1 MRLKH
6 IGVACLAVLACSEG
20 TGSRSLGDGG
30 SGALDAAVS
39 DEQPLVAGPGERTT
53 REVVYDTLWTYGG
66 PDDTLLAAP
75 IRMAAAPMG
84 GVYVLDAG
92 MTRVYHFADGRLVW
106 SWGTVGQGPGE
117 ILSVRAMDA
126 DPETGGVVLVDS
138 RNRRMILLS
147 SDGSLLRET
156 PIEASSPLIP
166 TVAALGGGLGYVIST
181 YTVAFPLMHVG
192 KNGDSSRSI
201 PAPWDGLVSKNAI
214 QVMGSV
220 FAISGGRWGYALT
233 TGDRWFVYP
242 SVHAD
247 APRAHPYIE
256 HVDYPEVVISETKT
270 GNSVSRST
278 SFATTPV
285 YSAYDLDVKG
295 DTLFVL
301 AGASAAREALDVY
314 TIGDGQYMETR
325 SLPGKFTRVALAGDT
340 VFVIDQR
347 GVSPVILSLHS
358 TAR

>member
-1 MRLKH
+1 MRLKY
-6 IGVACLAVLACSEG
+6 IGVACLAILACSDG
-20 TGSRSLGDGG
+20 TESRNLGDGG
-30 SGALDAAVS
+30 SGALDAAIS
-39 DEQPLVAGPGERTT
+39 DEQPFVAGSGERIT

-75 IRMAAAPMG
+75 ITMAAAPMG

-92 MTRVYHFADGRLVW
+92 MRKVYHFADGRLVW

-117 ILSVRAMDA
+117 ILNVRAMDA

-138 RNRRMILLS
+138 RNRRIILLS
-147 SDGSLLRET
+147 GDGSLLRET
-156 PIEASSPLIP
+156 PIEAPSRLFP

-181 YTVAFPLMHVG
+181 YTVAFPLMHVAS
-192 KNGDSSRSI
+192 NGYSPRSI

-220 FAISGGRWGYALT
+220 FAASGGKWGYALS

-242 SVHAD
+242 SINVD

-256 HVDYPEVVISETKT
+256 HVDFPEVVTSETKT

-285 YSAYDLDVKG
+285 YSAYDSDVKA

-301 AGASAAREALDVY
+301 AGATTAREALDVY
-314 TIGDGQYMETR
+314 TIGDGQYIETR
-325 SLPGKFTRVALAGDT
+325 SLPGRFTRIALAGDT

-358 TAR
+358 TEK

>member
-1 MRLKH
+1 MKLKY
-6 IGVACLAVLACSEG
+6 IGVACLAILACSDG
-20 TGSRSLGDGG
+20 TESRSLGDG
-30 SGALDAAVS
+30 SS
-39 DEQPLVAGPGERTT
+39 GERIA

-92 MTRVYHFADGRLVW
+92 MRKVYHFADGRLVW
-106 SWGTVGQGPGE
+106 SWGTVGAGPGE
-117 ILSVRAMDA
+117 ILNVRAMDA

-138 RNRRMILLS
+138 RNRRIILLS
-147 SDGSLLRET
+147 ADGSLLRET
-156 PIEASSPLIP
+156 PIESPSPLFP

-181 YTVAFPLMHVG
+181 YTVAFPLMHLAN
-192 KNGDSSRSI
+192 NGDSPRSI

-220 FAISGGRWGYALT
+220 FATSGGRWGYALS

-242 SVHAD
+242 SIDVD
-247 APRAHPYIE
+247 APEAHPYIE
-256 HVDYPEVVISETKT
+256 HVDFPEVVISETKT
-270 GNSVSRST
+270 GTSVSRST
-278 SFATTPV
+278 RFATTPV
-285 YSAYDLDVKG
+285 YSAYDSDVKA

-301 AGASAAREALDVY
+301 AGGSAAREALDVY
-314 TIGDGQYMETR
+314 TMGDGQYIETR
-325 SLPGKFTRVALAGDT
+325 SLPGRFTQVALAGDT

-347 GVSPVILSLHS
+347 GVSPVILALHS
-358 TAR
+358 MERQSNGTN